1 MFKVIFNHNG
11 QEIEIQC
18 NINEGIKEI
27 FQKYEAKANIDKVFY
42 LYNGENI
49 NKELK
54 VEEIINQNDKKSN
67 EMKVLVIDTNIP
79 TPNGVLIELKEII
92 CPKCN
97 ENVIINLKDYK
108 LEMKCKNNHN
118 NKIFFKDYNNRINI
132 SEILCNQC
140 NKKRSES
147 YKYNFFICLKCNIN
161 LCPLCKSQHDQN
173 HEIINY
179 DNKNYI
185 CNKHNENFIKYCCNR
200 NICIECE
207 KEHKG
212 HKSIYYGDILPDD
225 SEKNKIKESIDSFTN
240 EIKKLINKL
249 NDLMKNIESYYN
261 IYNNSFDVYHKK
273 KKNYEILQN
282 INEFIDFNKTLIKD
296 INLII
301 ENNNINKLNDIMKM
315 YEKMNS
321 QNIDFLNQNK
331 INKENKNKTNNDYP
345 KNQISDGTNDLKS
358 ITPYKKEFKA
368 KSKGSWE
375 YYIDSYLLNP
385 KFKDEEDSYLNILC
399 GAAIIGHNSYIWSS
413 TDNLELSKNE
423 IIEIDS
429 IINDTSKIKNTI
441 TIKGLTFT
449 IEGIDKN
456 KYIYL
461 SRFDGGGTIG
471 KTNQAYIIGIYNK
484 NIICKKK
491 GENIKQNQKLCN
503 KAVKTLTEE
512 LKGNNL

>member
-27 FQKYEAKANIDKVFY
+27 FQKYETKTNIDKVIY

-79 TPNGVLIELKEII
+79 TPNDVLIELKEII

-161 LCPLCKSQHDQN
+161 LCPLCKSQHDEN

-185 CNKHNENFIKYCCNR
+185 CNKHNENFTKYCCNR

-207 KEHKG
+207 KEHKS

-249 NDLMKNIESYYN
+249 YDLMKNIESYYN
-261 IYNNSFDVYHKK
+261 IYNNALD
-273 KKNYEILQN
+273 
-282 INEFIDFNKTLIKD
+282 
-296 INLII
+296 
-301 ENNNINKLNDIMKM
+301 
-315 YEKMNS
+315 
-321 QNIDFLNQNK
+321 
-331 INKENKNKTNNDYP
+331 
-345 KNQISDGTNDLKS
+345 
-358 ITPYKKEFKA
+358 A
-368 KSKGSWE
+368 
-375 YYIDSYLLNP
+375 
-385 KFKDEEDSYLNILC
+385 
-399 GAAIIGHNSYIWSS
+399 
-413 TDNLELSKNE
+413 
-423 IIEIDS
+423 
-429 IINDTSKIKNTI
+429 
-441 TIKGLTFT
+441 
-449 IEGIDKN
+449 
-456 KYIYL
+456 
-461 SRFDGGGTIG
+461 
-471 KTNQAYIIGIYNK
+471 
-484 NIICKKK
+484 
-491 GENIKQNQKLCN
+491 
-503 KAVKTLTEE
+503 
-512 LKGNNL
+512 